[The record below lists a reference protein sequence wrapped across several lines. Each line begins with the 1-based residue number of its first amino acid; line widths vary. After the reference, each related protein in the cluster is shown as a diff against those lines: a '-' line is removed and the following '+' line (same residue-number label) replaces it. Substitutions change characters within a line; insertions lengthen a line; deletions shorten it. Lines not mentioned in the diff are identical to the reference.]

1 MSINSSTQRVPSSKA
16 EHSHRLQRQLL
27 ALVIP
32 FLLSSLLIIGGGVY
46 AFTRNTEQQAWR
58 GRQQEAADS
67 ASGTVSAFI
76 RETQLALTMVAALDE
91 QTLSEN
97 TNILAEVL
105 EYAPAV
111 LEIVRL
117 DEGGAR
123 LAAANRGEPLL
134 ANLFTI
140 PQSSWFQVARGG
152 SLYLGDVRISSNDE
166 PYLIMA
172 VPAEGRGVVAARID
186 MRLLWEVVGTIRF
199 GQTGSFYVVDPSGRI
214 LAHTN
219 PNIVLANTT
228 IQDRPELAAL
238 LAAPDNRWVG
248 SYTNFRGDRV
258 VGVTAPIPGTEWI
271 AVTELAHAE
280 AFATSRRA
288 LLVLGSGMALVGL
301 LTLGVIARALRR
313 LVFSPLELLR
323 AGAERIGQ
331 GDLTHRIS
339 SAPRNEIGLVARAFN
354 DMAGNLQAR
363 NRELATEIAER
374 KQAEQRIRAQNE
386 ALIKANYELALAR
399 KQAEEANK
407 LKSQFLAN
415 MSHELR
421 TPLNAING
429 FTQILLAGMTGPLNE
444 KQRSNLE
451 RVRANAIHL
460 LGLINSLLDL
470 AKIEAGR
477 IELVPMPFN
486 VKEWLDDLVAQTSS
500 LVEKKFLHYE
510 VHLDPTMPV
519 EIVGDTAR
527 LNQIAINLISN
538 AAKFTDRG
546 FVRVAIRR
554 HGAQQWILEVADSG
568 IGIPPHALEYIFD
581 EFRQVDSSSQRE
593 HGGTGLGLAITRNL
607 VMMMEGTIRVQSKV
621 GEGSIFTVILPLVTQ
636 LETAPGHNGRHAE
649 EEEHVTE

>member
-1 MSINSSTQRVPSSKA
+1 MITTTGMRRSS
-16 EHSHRLQRQLL
+16 SHATGQSRSLQRQLL
-27 ALVIP
+27 ALLSL
-32 FLLSSLLIIGGGVY
+32 FLLFSLVIIGVGVY
-46 AFTRNTEQQAWR
+46 TFTRTTEQEAWH
-58 GRQQEAADS
+58 GRQQEAADG
-67 ASGTVSAFI
+67 AAGTVKAFI
-76 RETQLALTMVAALDE
+76 RETQLTLVTAGALDE
-91 QTLSEN
+91 VSLNEN
-97 TNILAEVL
+97 PAILADLL

-117 DEGGAR
+117 DDTGSL

-134 ANLFTI
+134 ANLFTV
-140 PQSSWFQVARGG
+140 PQSRWFQAARAG
-152 SLYLGDVRISSNDE
+152 SVYLGDVRISSENT

-172 VPAEGRGVVAARID
+172 VPTDGGGVVAARID
-186 MRLLWEVVGTIRF
+186 MRLLWEVVSSIRF
-199 GQTGSFYVVDPSGRI
+199 GQAGSSYVVDTTGRI

-219 PNIVLANTT
+219 PDVVLANTT

-238 LAAPDNRWVG
+238 LAAPDYRWSG
-248 SYTNFRGDRV
+248 PYINFRGEQV
-258 VGVTAPIPGTEWI
+258 VGTTAPVPGTGWVVI
-271 AVTELAHAE
+271 SELPRAE

-288 LLVLGSGMALVGL
+288 LLVLGSGMALIGMLALAVM
-301 LTLGVIARALRR
+301 ARALQQ
-313 LVFSPLELLR
+313 LVFAPLNVLR

-339 SAPRNEIGLVARAFN
+339 FAPRNEIGLVARAFN
-354 DMAGNLQAR
+354 EMAGSLQAR

-374 KQAEQRIRAQNE
+374 KQAEQRVRAQNE

-429 FTQILLAGMTGPLNE
+429 FTQILLAGMTGPLND

-510 VHLDPTMPV
+510 VQLDPAMPA

-527 LNQIAINLISN
+527 LKQIAINLISN

-554 HGAQQWILEVADSG
+554 YGPEQWMLEVADSG
-568 IGIPPHALEYIFD
+568 VGIPPHALEYIFD

-621 GEGSIFTVILPLVTQ
+621 GEGSTFTVILPLVTE
-636 LETAPGHNGRHAE
+636 LEAAPGHNGRHAE
-649 EEEHVTE
+649 EEEHVAD